1 MRQDETVASSLGISV
16 AWHHAAAFAISGA
29 IGGLFGGIQALYVF
43 SIEPGMYG
51 FSLLVAVLTF
61 VVLGGRGTILGPIVG
76 ATFLTL
82 LPELVRPLA
91 EWRMLV
97 YGLLLVVVITFLPHG
112 IVDTIIFALRRSR
125 HLATAE
131 RKAAV

>member
-1 MRQDETVASSLGISV
+1 
-16 AWHHAAAFAISGA
+16 
-29 IGGLFGGIQALYVF
+29 
-43 SIEPGMYG
+43 
-51 FSLLVAVLTF
+51 
-61 VVLGGRGTILGPIVG
+61 
-76 ATFLTL
+76 
-82 LPELVRPLA
+82 
-91 EWRMLV
+91 MLV